1 MSLPIEP
8 ALPALRAA
16 LSTHRAAVLEAPP
29 GAGKT
34 TFVPLAL
41 LHEPWL
47 AGQRILMLEPRR
59 LAARAAAARM
69 AWMLGERVGE
79 TVGYRMRLDTRIGPS
94 TRIEV
99 ITDGILTR
107 MLQDDLALDGT
118 GLVIFDEFHERS
130 LTADTGLALGIAAM
144 ESLRDDLKILVM
156 SATLDG
162 IAVAKLLGQ
171 VPVIRSDGRVWPVTT
186 RHAIPRAGRQS
197 GRSWHRALVDH
208 VARVVI
214 ETIAAEPGSVLVFLP
229 GAGEI
234 RQAEALLRSELSADV
249 SLHALHGSLPVEAQ
263 DAAIAPAPAG
273 RRKIVLATSI
283 AETSL
288 TIDGIRV
295 VVDSGLMRIPRFSPR
310 TGMTRLETVRVSRAS
325 ADQRRG
331 RAGRLGAG
339 VCVRCWSAAE
349 EAGLVAYTRPEILD
363 ADLAPL
369 ALDLAGAGFT
379 DPSELR
385 WLDPPPDAAFSQA
398 TGLLRLLGAIDDAGR
413 ITPHGSAMARL
424 GTHPRL
430 GHLLL
435 RAAESGAASIAT
447 AAALIALLE
456 ERDVLRGDGGP
467 PPADVQLRLDVV
479 ARDMDDAMLDGAT
492 VDRGIMRRVREAARE
507 WERRARSARDETVP
521 HLARDDSLSVGML
534 LALAYPDRVA
544 RRRDAS
550 GRFLLR
556 NGRGATLPTT
566 DALAQSEWIVVAQVD
581 DTGRDSRII
590 LAAVLD
596 ASELMAH
603 AAEQVTTRDDITWND
618 ATRSVLARRRTMLG
632 ALVLSDSAIPDP
644 DANAIASALLD
655 GIAHVGLSR
664 LPWTPAATALRE
676 RLGFLHHHDASW
688 PDVSDAAL
696 LASLA
701 AWLGPHITGIRSFD
715 AVQRIDLV
723 QALRGWLDW
732 EQLRRLDEL
741 APERIEVP
749 SGSRVAVEYG
759 DPAAPVLAVRLQEVF
774 GMTATPRVFGG
785 KVPVT
790 MQLLSPAQ
798 RPVQVT
804 RDLASF
810 WKTGYFDVRK
820 DLRGRYPKHHWPD
833 DPLMAE
839 PVRGAKRRK

>member
-16 LSTHRAAVLEAPP
+16 LSSHRAAVLEAPP

-34 TFVPLAL
+34 TMVPLAL

-47 AGQRILMLEPRR
+47 AGQRIVMLEPRR

-69 AWMLGERVGE
+69 AWTLGERVGE
-79 TVGYRMRLDTRIGPS
+79 TVGYRMRLDTRIGPR

-99 ITDGILTR
+99 ITEGILTR

-130 LTADTGLALGIAAM
+130 LAADTGLAMTLATM

-162 IAVAKLLGQ
+162 AGVANLLGQ
-171 VPVIRSDGRVWPVTT
+171 APVIRSEGRAWPVIT
-186 RHAIPRAGRQS
+186 RHAPPRAGRSPAPGSQ
-197 GRSWHRALVDH
+197 RAFIDH
-208 VARVVI
+208 VARVAI
-214 ETIAAEPGSVLVFLP
+214 ETVITEPGSMLVFLP

-234 RQAEALLRSELSADV
+234 RQVESLLRTTLPAEM
-249 SLHALHGSLPVEAQ
+249 SLHALHGSLPIEAQ

-331 RAGRLGAG
+331 RAGRVEAG
-339 VCVRCWSAAE
+339 VCVRCWSAAD
-349 EAGLVAYTRPEILD
+349 EAGLVAYTRPEMLD

-385 WLDPPPDAAFSQA
+385 WLDPPPAAAFSQG
-398 TGLLRLLGAIDDAGR
+398 TELLRLLGAIDDAGR
-413 ITPHGSAMARL
+413 ITPHGNAVARL

-435 RAAESGAASIAT
+435 RAAESGTASIAT

-456 ERDVLRGDGGP
+456 ERDILRGEGGP
-467 PPADVQLRLDVV
+467 APAEVQLRLDLL
-479 ARDMDDAMLDGAT
+479 ARDPDEAMLGGAS
-492 VDRGIMRRVREAARE
+492 VDHGLVRRVREGARE
-507 WERRARSARDETVP
+507 WMRRANAWRGELHAGRSEGSTLDA
-521 HLARDDSLSVGML
+521 GML

-544 RRRDAS
+544 RRRDAP

-566 DALAQSEWIVVAQVD
+566 DPLAQAEWIVVAHID
-581 DTGRDSRII
+581 DAGRDGRIT
-590 LAAVLD
+590 LAAALD
-596 ASELMAH
+596 PSELMAH
-603 AAEQVTTRDDITWND
+603 AGEQVTTHDEIAWND
-618 ATRSVLARRRTMLG
+618 NTESVMARRRTMLG
-632 ALVLSDSAIPDP
+632 ALVLSDSAMPDP
-644 DANAIASALLD
+644 DPNAIVSALLD
-655 GIAHVGLSR
+655 GIARIGLSG
-664 LPWTPAATALRE
+664 LPWTPAATALRQ
-676 RLGFLHHHDASW
+676 RLGFLHFHDTSW
-688 PDVSDAAL
+688 PDTSDAAL

-701 AWLGPHITGIRSFD
+701 TWLGPHVNGIRSLD
-715 AVQRIDLV
+715 DVQRIDLV
-723 QALRGWLDW
+723 QALRCLLGW
-732 EQLRRLDEL
+732 EQEKRLDVL
-741 APERIEVP
+741 APERLEVP
-749 SGSRVAVEYG
+749 SGSRIALDYG
-759 DPAAPVLAVRLQEVF
+759 DPSAPALAVRLQEVF
-774 GMTATPRVFGG
+774 GMTTTPTVFGG
-785 KVPVT
+785 RVPVT
-790 MQLLSPAQ
+790 MQLLSPAH

-810 WKTGYFDVRK
+810 WKTGYFEVRK

-833 DPLMAE
+833 DPLSAQA
-839 PVRGAKRRK
+839 VRGARRRK